1 MPSALPIWDF
11 SAREP
16 AENLAADE
24 ALLDWCEAGED
35 REALR
40 FWESPV
46 HFIVLGYGN
55 RIAEEVRLEDCRAA
69 GVPVL
74 RRCSGGGSVVQG
86 PGCLNYSVVLEIA
99 RAPKL
104 AGITDANRFVMERN
118 RAAIEQLLGHPVSVE
133 GFTDL
138 ATDGRK
144 FSGNAQRRKRRC
156 LLFHGTVLLGLDL
169 ARVAQWLLPPPRQPD
184 YRRARPHGEF
194 IANLPL
200 TAVGVKTALAR
211 AWRADGSFGEDLSKA
226 IARLVAERYGRDDWN
241 LRI

>member
-1 MPSALPIWDF
+1 MPSVLPIWDF

-24 ALLDWCEAGED
+24 ALLDWCEAGGN
-35 REALR
+35 RQALR

-46 HFIVLGYGN
+46 HFVVLGYGN
-55 RIAEEVRLEDCRAA
+55 RAAEEARMEACRAA

-99 RAPKL
+99 CTPEL
-104 AGITDANRFVMERN
+104 AGITGANRFVMERN
-118 RAAIEQLLGHPVSVE
+118 RTAIEALLGRPVTIE

-138 ATDGRK
+138 AIDGRK

-156 LLFHGTVLLGLDL
+156 LLFHGTILLGMDL
-169 ARVAQWLLPPPRQPD
+169 AQVKQWLRPPPRQPD
-184 YRRARPHGEF
+184 YRRARAHDEF
-194 IANLPL
+194 ILNLPL
-200 TAVGVKTALAR
+200 SAAAVQAALAR
-211 AWRADGSFGEDLSKA
+211 AWNADGSFGEDLGAA
-226 IARLVAERYGRDDWN
+226 IARLVTERYGREDWN

>member
-1 MPSALPIWDF
+1 MPSVLPIWDY

-35 REALR
+35 RQALR

-46 HFIVLGYGN
+46 DFVVLGYGN
-55 RIAEEVRLEDCRAA
+55 RAAEEARLEECRAA
-69 GVPVL
+69 DVPVL
-74 RRCSGGGSVVQG
+74 RRCSGGGTVLQG

-99 RAPKL
+99 RPPGL
-104 AGITDANRFVMERN
+104 ESITATNRFVMERN
-118 RAAIEQLLGHPVSVE
+118 RAAIEQRLGSPVSIE

-138 ATDGRK
+138 ATGGRK

-156 LLFHGTVLLGLDL
+156 LLFHGTMLVGLDL
-169 ARVAQWLLPPPRQPD
+169 ARVAQFLLPPPRQPE
-184 YRRARPHGEF
+184 YRRARSHEEF
-194 IANLPL
+194 VTNLPL
-200 TAVGVKTALAR
+200 TTDDVKAALAGGGG
-211 AWRADGSFGEDLSKA
+211 AGGSFGEDLSGA
-226 IARLVAERYGRDDWN
+226 TARLVAERYGRDDWN

>member
-1 MPSALPIWDF
+1 MPSALPIWDYR
-11 SAREP
+11 AREP

-35 REALR
+35 RQALR

-46 HFIVLGYGN
+46 HFVVLGYGN
-55 RIAEEVRLEDCRAA
+55 RAAEEARLEDCRAA

-74 RRCSGGGSVVQG
+74 RRCSGGGTVLQG

-99 RAPKL
+99 RTPEL
-104 AGITDANRFVMERN
+104 ESITATNRFVMDRN
-118 RAAIEQLLGHPVSVE
+118 RAAIEQRLGRPVSIE

-138 ATDGRK
+138 VTGGRK

-156 LLFHGTVLLGLDL
+156 LLFHGTILVGFDL
-169 ARVAQWLLPPPRQPD
+169 ARVAQFLLPPPRQPE
-184 YRRARPHGEF
+184 YRRERPHGEF
-194 IANLPL
+194 ITNLPL
-200 TAVGVKTALAR
+200 AAADVKIALAR
-211 AWRADGSFGEDLSKA
+211 AWNAGSSFSGNLGGA
-226 IARLVAERYGRDDWN
+226 TARLVAERYGRDDWN